1 MASSVIIDIS
11 QKRWMSEDEACTYT
25 SLSRRTLFEARE
37 LRHIPYRLLGRKVVY
52 DRIDLD
58 TYMERLELH
67 KDGRIRR
74 ALNKSLR

>member
-11 QKRWMSEDEACTYT
+11 QKRWMSEEEACRYT
-25 SLSRRTLFEARE
+25 TFCADTLRAARD
-37 LRHIPYRLLGRKVVY
+37 LRQIPYRKMGRKVVY

-74 ALNKSLR
+74 ALNKSY